1 MARIDRHGAGR
12 AQVDIAQPHHQIAGV
27 VHDAPHLVARGQAV
41 DALDEVHVV
50 RQPGRAGAHGLLVA
64 SHRAQRGAVL
74 EGQRQVDHARGHLE
88 RGHVGQSGLDL
99 QQPRDQRVLADQAA
113 VVADLQGTHARR
125 QLPHAGHRPL
135 AQRLHQQVDAH
146 AQRQVQHV
154 VAVLQQQVAVA
165 RLAVGD
171 RRSRPFGRQRG
182 DDGLGRG
189 GAGRRAD
196 GRGGGHGW
204 RRSAQLAQAVVLRRL
219 QRHRLFIVHAH
230 EADAVTRLDLPHLPQ
245 LGLGDRDRQTKPPRL
260 GPSRVR
266 ITGLSPVKLML
277 PMAYSQSWMLDGC
290 SPASPPLSRAQ
301 SGLGPV
307 RRTPRRL
314 SCSGLP
320 SRRRRRRRWPPA

>member
-171 RRSRPFGRQRG
+171 RRSRPSAGNAAMMVSDAVARA
-182 DDGLGRG
+182 
-189 GAGRRAD
+189 GAPMDAAAGMA
-196 GRGGGHGW
+196 GAAAL
-204 RRSAQLAQAVVLRRL
+204 SSRRL
-219 QRHRLFIVHAH
+219 WSCAASAPPPVH
-230 EADAVTRLDLPHLPQ
+230 
-245 LGLGDRDRQTKPPRL
+245 
-260 GPSRVR
+260 
-266 ITGLSPVKLML
+266 SPC
-277 PMAYSQSWMLDGC
+277 ARSGC
-290 SPASPPLSRAQ
+290 GHPA
-301 SGLGPV
+301 
-307 RRTPRRL
+307 
-314 SCSGLP
+314 
-320 SRRRRRRRWPPA
+320 